1 MRVVI
6 IIVVLFFQS
15 VVPVTANNNANL
27 FEQANTYY
35 SEGKY
40 RQALSTYRQLDSM
53 RVISPELYYN
63 MGNTYYKLQNY
74 PYAVYYYKKALKYR
88 PGDKA
93 IKQNLELARSKTVD
107 KIDILPQ
114 SPFTVAW
121 HSVILLTT
129 AKNWTYIAL
138 FWLLTAFAALVFYR
152 IKNTVSLKRLFFISG
167 VVALMLSGLSV
178 YLGIQNQHYFTHTQ
192 EAVIVAPTIDVYS
205 EPGNKGVK
213 LFTLH
218 EGTEVVVEEEVD
230 NFVKIKLPNEKSGW
244 IAKSY
249 IMIV

>member
-6 IIVVLFFQS
+6 TIVVLFFYAL
-15 VVPVTANNNANL
+15 PLAKANNEITL
-27 FEQANTYY
+27 FDQANTYY

-40 RQALSTYRQLDSM
+40 QQALTAYRTLDSM
-53 RVISPELYYN
+53 QIVSPELYYN
-63 MGNTYYKLQNY
+63 LGNTYYKLQNY

-88 PGDKA
+88 PGDKS
-93 IKQNLELARSKTVD
+93 IKQNLDLARSKTVD
-107 KIDILPQ
+107 KIEVLPQ
-114 SPFTVAW
+114 SPFTIAW
-121 HSVILLTT
+121 HTLILLTT

-138 FWLLTAFAALVFYR
+138 FWLLIAFVLLVFYR
-152 IKNTVSLKRLFFISG
+152 LKNAVSLKRLFFISG
-167 VVALMLSGLSV
+167 VVALMLSGLSA
-178 YLGIQNQHYFTHTQ
+178 YFGKQNEHYFTHTQ

-230 NFVKIKLPNEKSGW
+230 DFVKIKLPNEKSGW